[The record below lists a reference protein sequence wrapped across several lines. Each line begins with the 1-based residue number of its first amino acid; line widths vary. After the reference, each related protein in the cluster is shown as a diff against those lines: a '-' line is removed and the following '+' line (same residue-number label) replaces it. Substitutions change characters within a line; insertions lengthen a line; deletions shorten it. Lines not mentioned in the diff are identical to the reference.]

1 MAQEAQGALGRA
13 EPAEAEHHGFEVDAA
28 VAGVAHREVE
38 ARGLALGVGAELQL
52 EGPEALGAGAERP
65 LGEDQGGDA
74 AVVATLR
81 AGRLG
86 VAHAEAHGLD
96 PAGGLVLG
104 DDANAGHG
112 RGV

>member
-1 MAQEAQGALGRA
+1 MR
-13 EPAEAEHHGFEVDAA
+13 
-28 VAGVAHREVE
+28 VAGVPHRDVE
-38 ARGLALGVGAELQL
+38 ARGLALGVGAEVQL

-65 LGEDQGGDA
+65 LGEGQGGGA

-81 AGRLG
+81 AGHLA
-86 VAHAEAHGLD
+86 VANAEAHGFD
-96 PAGGLVLG
+96 AAGGLVLG